1 MALLKCKD
9 LAIGYEG
16 KAILKNI
23 SFEVNS
29 GDYICIVGHNGS
41 GKSTLM
47 KTILGL
53 QKPLDGEIE
62 FSDGL
67 LENQIGYL
75 PQQTLIQRDFPASVQ
90 EVVLSGCQ
98 NKLGFIPLYKPEHKK
113 RARENLERIGILSL
127 EKKSYREL
135 SGGQQQRVLLAR
147 ALCAAEKMILLDE
160 PVTGLDPR
168 ATAEMYE
175 VIQELN
181 RNGMAV
187 IMISHDMDGAERYAK
202 RILQLNKIEGT
213 VKWER

>member
-1 MALLKCKD
+1 MALLKCKN

-16 KAILKNI
+16 KAIFRNI
-23 SFEVNS
+23 NFEVNA
-29 GDYICIVGHNGS
+29 GEYLYIVGHNGS

-47 KTILGL
+47 KTIIGL

-75 PQQTLIQRDFPASVQ
+75 PQQTAIQKNFPASVQ

-98 NKLGFIPLYKPEHKK
+98 NKLGILPFYKKEHYD
-113 RARENLERIGILSL
+113 RVTENLERLGILSL
-127 EKKSYREL
+127 RKKCYREL
-135 SGGQQQRVLLAR
+135 SGGQQQCVLLAR

-160 PVTGLDPR
+160 PVTGLDPK
-168 ATAEMYE
+168 ATEEMYS
-175 VIQELN
+175 IITQLN
-181 RNGMAV
+181 KEGMTV
-187 IMISHDMDGAERYAK
+187 VMISHDISGAEKYAD

-213 VKWER
+213 ITWQ